1 MKKYV
6 WSYNS
11 SNVSIRE
18 PTVDLLCETINTFEK
33 LNENDKI
40 SKWLVYNY
48 IQKKIKKPRELVLRI
63 SRRLV

>member
-18 PTVDLLCETINTFEK
+18 PTVDLLCEKINTFEK
-33 LNENDKI
+33 LNEND
-40 SKWLVYNY
+40 N
-48 IQKKIKKPRELVLRI
+48 LVLLCAI
-63 SRRLV
+63 TLAFCFYSHNMFICC